1 MKHWKKIIP
10 GLSLAVIA
18 LLGRSL
24 VRANHDN
31 ILVYSGAGTYRILLS
46 ASGIALLLG
55 GGLLGYGIIS
65 AVLKQRSEHA
75 AAAARQK
82 EAQKPAPLS
91 AAEGR
96 FEESEIRSRLL
107 SLFSGVPPKVM
118 SYLEA
123 YQAQLDRMNAY
134 QARLSQLLEQN
145 GAQDLGEAE
154 SFLDRVEQNMFGTLR
169 RVFNLLMMYDE
180 TQPIQPLLDQLAD
193 AQAHNDRA
201 LDQASRLCAAMTDY
215 VNNQGATADVYGS
228 VEQFIQ
234 ILQEELV

>member
-1 MKHWKKIIP
+1 M
-10 GLSLAVIA
+10 LA
-18 LLGRSL
+18 LHR
-24 VRANHDN
+24 R
-31 ILVYSGAGTYRILLS
+31 
-46 ASGIALLLG
+46 
-55 GGLLGYGIIS
+55 
-65 AVLKQRSEHA
+65 KQQQVVDPW
-75 AAAARQK
+75 AARADKAKTPEEDLAAVQGPDLLEVHKKANMTVSARRKLNEKLKKEKQAIGTERTGHSYSYYPVAK
-82 EAQKPAPLS
+82 EADCVKQ
-91 AAEGR
+91 ET
-96 FEESEIRSRLL
+96 
-107 SLFSGVPPKVM
+107 
-118 SYLEA
+118 
-123 YQAQLDRMNAY
+123 
-134 QARLSQLLEQN
+134 
-145 GAQDLGEAE
+145 E